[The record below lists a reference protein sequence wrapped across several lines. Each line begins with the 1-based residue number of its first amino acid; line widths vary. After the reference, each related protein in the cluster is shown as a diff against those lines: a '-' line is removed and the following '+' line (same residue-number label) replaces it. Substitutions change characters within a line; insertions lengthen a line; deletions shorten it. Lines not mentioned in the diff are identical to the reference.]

1 MSKFAQDLS
10 SNITS
15 LGALTHPVIRAPYW
29 TPEIREAVRR
39 TMEANP
45 DISRNEVAEMLK
57 VEYSRIA
64 AIHKDF
70 ELQLKFHNR

>member
-10 SNITS
+10 NNITS

-45 DISRNEVAEMLK
+45 DISRREVAEMLK
-57 VEYSRIA
+57 VDYTKVA
-64 AIHKDF
+64 AIHG
-70 ELQLKFHNR
+70 Q

>member
-10 SNITS
+10 SNITV

-45 DISRNEVAEMLK
+45 DISRTEVAEVLK
-57 VEYSRIA
+57 VEYSRITS
-64 AIHKDF
+64 IHKDF
-70 ELQLKFHNR
+70 HNR

>member
-15 LGALTHPVIRAPYW
+15 LGALTHPVIGAPYW

-45 DISRNEVAEMLK
+45 DISRTEIAEMLK
-57 VEYSRIA
+57 VEYSRVA